1 MKAIPEN
8 RLCNKPPENKRL
20 QNQNGDGVM
29 KINIQEFLD
38 HCGITDEKIFPGK
51 RLVRKLRQ
59 PGEFK
64 SHCVIL
70 DWHHADLLHI
80 EIKAGLSGRTLPN
93 ADLKKYPVCFQA
105 PTYIDIKTKAN
116 DDEEREEEEEGEG
129 RSGRASGGGG
139 GRKLKK
145 SLQGEMVS
153 AFSTVM
159 EGKVPELGDIR
170 KIVIMGKE
178 IAKESYAQVMEKLAE
193 QIKQTKIIATDL
205 LAEAG
210 KFITKYTPPAF
221 MAPTGGED
229 KVYKYDREKNEAM
242 FGRPLMG

>member
-1 MKAIPEN
+1 
-8 RLCNKPPENKRL
+8 
-20 QNQNGDGVM
+20 M

-51 RLVRKLRQ
+51 KLVRKLRQ

-70 DWHHADLLHI
+70 DWHHTDQLHI
-80 EIKAGLSGRTLPN
+80 EIKAGLSGRTLAN

-105 PTYIDIKTKAN
+105 PTYIDIKTNISNDDACD
-116 DDEEREEEEEGEG
+116 DDEEEQGS
-129 RSGRASGGGG
+129 SGRASGGGG

-159 EGKVPELGDIR
+159 EGKVPELGTI
-170 KIVIMGKE
+170 KKMVVMGKE
-178 IAKESYAQVMEKLAE
+178 IGKDAYAQVMEKLAE
-193 QIKQTKIIATDL
+193 QIRQTKIIATDL

-210 KFITKYTPPAF
+210 KFITKYSPPAF
-221 MAPTGGED
+221 MKPTGDED
-229 KVYKYDREKNEAM
+229 KPYKYDRMKNEPM

>member
-1 MKAIPEN
+1 
-8 RLCNKPPENKRL
+8 
-20 QNQNGDGVM
+20 M

-38 HCGITDEKIFPGK
+38 HCGITDEKAFPGK

-70 DWHHADLLHI
+70 DWHHSDLLHI

-93 ADLKKYPVCFQA
+93 SELKKYPVCFQA
-105 PTYIDIKTKAN
+105 PTYIDIATKAN
-116 DDEEREEEEEGEG
+116 DDEDEEEEEGQA
-129 RSGRASGGGG
+129 GRASGGGG
-139 GRKLKK
+139 GKKLKK

-159 EGKVPELGDIR
+159 EGKVPEMGDI
-170 KIVIMGKE
+170 KKMVIMGKE

-210 KFITKYTPPAF
+210 KFITRYTPPAF
-221 MAPTGGED
+221 MKPMGDED
-229 KVYKYDREKNEAM
+229 KPYKYDRMKNEPM

>member
-1 MKAIPEN
+1 
-8 RLCNKPPENKRL
+8 
-20 QNQNGDGVM
+20 M

-38 HCGITDEKIFPGK
+38 HCGITDEKAFPGK

-64 SHCVIL
+64 SHCVVL
-70 DWHHADLLHI
+70 DWHHAEMLRI

-105 PTYIDIKTKAN
+105 PTYIEVATDTAN
-116 DDEEREEEEEGEG
+116 DDDEKADEEEG
-129 RSGRASGGGG
+129 RQGRASGGGG
-139 GRKLKK
+139 GQKLKK

-159 EGKVPELGDIR
+159 EGKVPEVGDI
-170 KIVIMGKE
+170 KKMVVMGKE
-178 IAKESYAQVMEKLAE
+178 IARESYAQVMEKLAE
-193 QIKQTKIIATDL
+193 QIRQTKIIATDL

-221 MAPTGGED
+221 MTPTGGED
-229 KVYKYDREKNEAM
+229 KVYKYDRMKNEPM

>member
-1 MKAIPEN
+1 
-8 RLCNKPPENKRL
+8 
-20 QNQNGDGVM
+20 M

-51 RLVRKLRQ
+51 RLIRKLRQ

-80 EIKAGLSGRTLPN
+80 EVKAGMSGHTLPN

-105 PTYIDIKTKAN
+105 PTYIDIKTNAG
-116 DDEEREEEEEGEG
+116 DDAREDEDEEEG

-145 SLQGEMVS
+145 TVQGEMVS
-153 AFSTVM
+153 AFSDVM
-159 EGKVPELGDIR
+159 EGKVPERGDI
-170 KIVIMGKE
+170 KKMVVMGKE
-178 IAKESYAQVMEKLAE
+178 IARESYAQVMEKLAE
-193 QIKQTKIIATDL
+193 QIRQTKIIATDL

-221 MAPTGGED
+221 MKPMGDED
-229 KVYKYDREKNEAM
+229 KPYKYDRTKNEPM

>member
-1 MKAIPEN
+1 
-8 RLCNKPPENKRL
+8 
-20 QNQNGDGVM
+20 M

-38 HCGITDEKIFPGK
+38 HCGITVEKFFPVK
-51 RLVRKLRQ
+51 RLVHKLRQ
-59 PGEFK
+59 NGEFK

-80 EIKAGLSGRTLPN
+80 EIKAGLSGRTLAN

-116 DDEEREEEEEGEG
+116 DDIRDEEEDEEEGRAG
-129 RSGRASGGGG
+129 RGSGGGG
-139 GRKLKK
+139 GKKMKK

-153 AFSTVM
+153 AFSNVM
-159 EGKVPELGDIR
+159 EGKIPELGDI
-170 KIVIMGKE
+170 KKMVIMGKE
-178 IAKESYAQVMEKLAE
+178 IAKDSYAQVMEKLAE

-221 MAPTGGED
+221 MAPTGDED
-229 KVYKYDREKNEAM
+229 KSYKYDRTKNEPM

>member
-1 MKAIPEN
+1 
-8 RLCNKPPENKRL
+8 
-20 QNQNGDGVM
+20 M

-64 SHCVIL
+64 SHCVVL
-70 DWHHADLLHI
+70 DWHHADRLRI
-80 EIKAGLSGRTLPN
+80 EVKAGMSGHTLPN

-105 PTYIDIKTKAN
+105 PTYIDIKTGDSGDARE
-116 DDEEREEEEEGEG
+116 DEDEEEG

-153 AFSTVM
+153 AFSHVM
-159 EGKVPELGDIR
+159 EGKVPEIGDIR
-170 KIVIMGKE
+170 KMVVMGKE

-193 QIKQTKIIATDL
+193 QIRQTKIIATDL

-210 KFITKYTPPAF
+210 KFITKYTPPSF
-221 MAPTGGED
+221 MKPMGDED
-229 KVYKYDREKNEAM
+229 KPYKYDRTKNEPM

>member
-1 MKAIPEN
+1 
-8 RLCNKPPENKRL
+8 
-20 QNQNGDGVM
+20 M

-51 RLVRKLRQ
+51 RLVRKMRQ

-64 SHCVIL
+64 SHCVVL
-70 DWHHADLLHI
+70 DWHHAEMLRI
-80 EIKAGLSGRTLPN
+80 EVKAGLSGRTLPLS
-93 ADLKKYPVCFQA
+93 DLKKYPVSFQA
-105 PTYIDIKTKAN
+105 PTYIDIATKAAN
-116 DDEEREEEEEGEG
+116 DEDDKEDEEEG
-129 RSGRASGGGG
+129 RQGRASGGGG
-139 GRKLKK
+139 GKKMKK

-159 EGKVPELGDIR
+159 EGKVPDLGDI
-170 KIVIMGKE
+170 KKMVIMGKE
-178 IAKESYAQVMEKLAE
+178 IAKESYGQVLEKLAE
-193 QIKQTKIIATDL
+193 QIKHTKLIATDL

>member
-1 MKAIPEN
+1 
-8 RLCNKPPENKRL
+8 
-20 QNQNGDGVM
+20 M

-51 RLVRKLRQ
+51 KLVRKLRQ

-70 DWHHADLLHI
+70 DWHHADMLHI
-80 EIKAGLSGRTLPN
+80 EVKAGLSGRTLPTS
-93 ADLKKYPVCFQA
+93 DLKKYPVCFQA
-105 PTYIDIKTKAN
+105 PTYIDIKTSVNDDAR
-116 DDEEREEEEEGEG
+116 DDEEEEQGS
-129 RSGRASGGGG
+129 SGRASGGGG

-153 AFSTVM
+153 AFSNVM
-159 EGKVPELGDIR
+159 EGKVPELGQI
-170 KIVIMGKE
+170 KKMVVMGKE
-178 IAKESYAQVMEKLAE
+178 IAKESYGMVMEKLAE

-221 MAPTGGED
+221 MKPTGDED
-229 KVYKYDREKNEAM
+229 KPYKYDRMKNEPM

>member
-1 MKAIPEN
+1 
-8 RLCNKPPENKRL
+8 
-20 QNQNGDGVM
+20 M

-51 RLVRKLRQ
+51 KLVRKLRQ

-70 DWHHADLLHI
+70 DWHHADMLHI
-80 EIKAGLSGRTLPN
+80 EVKAGLSGRTLPN

-105 PTYIDIKTKAN
+105 PTYIDIKTATAN
-116 DDEEREEEEEGEG
+116 DDAREDDEEEQGS
-129 RSGRASGGGG
+129 SGRASGGGG

-159 EGKVPELGDIR
+159 EGKVPELGDI
-170 KIVIMGKE
+170 KKMVVMGKE
-178 IAKESYAQVMEKLAE
+178 IAKESYGVVMEKLAE
-193 QIKQTKIIATDL
+193 QIRQTKIIATDL

-210 KFITKYTPPAF
+210 KYITKYTPPAF
-221 MAPTGGED
+221 MKPTGDED
-229 KVYKYDREKNEAM
+229 KPYKYDRMKNEPM